1 LICDDGDAFCNYRKQ
16 QQSQKNRQ
24 KTTVKKKISKQKNA
38 TTANQDQHSALRRR
52 TKKTQVDNIAGYE
65 DINISL
71 RISSNCYFTQRN
83 FCDSGLLQFFL
94 LYSSF
99 SQKKNF

>member
-1 LICDDGDAFCNYRKQ
+1 MQQPPIKTSIQLCVDGQ
-16 QQSQKNRQ
+16 
-24 KTTVKKKISKQKNA
+24 
-38 TTANQDQHSALRRR
+38 
-52 TKKTQVDNIAGYE
+52 KKTQVDNIAGYE

-99 SQKKNF
+99 SQKKTFRTLSQNSWSKNNVVALKKRNRNWLLLF